1 MADKKRILVT
11 DDAPVIRLMLKDIL
25 EHYGYEIVAEAGNGN
40 QSVEQY
46 KLLKP
51 DLVTMDI
58 TMPEKD
64 GIQALAEILAFD
76 PKAKVVMVTAI
87 DQRESL
93 MKAIKLGAVDYI
105 VKPFEDDRVIS
116 AVSKALEAVS

>member
-1 MADKKRILVT
+1 MGKKILIV

-25 EHYGYEIVAEAGNGN
+25 QHYDYEVVGEAGNGVIA
-40 QSVEQY
+40 VEKY
-46 KLLKP
+46 KQLKP

-64 GIQALAEILAFD
+64 GIEALGDILAFD
-76 PKAKVVMVTAI
+76 KNAKVVMVTAI
-87 DQRESL
+87 DQRDSL
-93 MKAIKLGAVDYI
+93 MSAIRLGASDYI

-116 AVSKALEAVS
+116 AVRKALQG